1 MDAGVLYLVLG
12 VLAFGVALAL
22 MLSLA
27 AVDAARHLAAAGER
41 QSTPPLDE
49 ILPTL
54 TARML
59 QSGARKELPPPGMPA
74 VLVFLSSTCPKCR
87 QKLPELASY
96 LPQLDAAGLELWL
109 VSREP
114 RWRLQRFLRG
124 SPLAAHALRLSM
136 RSYRTLNP
144 TMSSPFYLFI
154 NEEGRLQTGGSIG
167 DENWETF
174 RAQMQDS
181 GAEQEA
187 A

>member
-22 MLSLA
+22 RLALA

-41 QSTPPLDE
+41 QATPPFGDV
-49 ILPTL
+49 IPAV
-54 TARML
+54 TARAL
-59 QSGARKELPPPGMPA
+59 QGSTRKALPVPGMPA

-87 QKLPELASY
+87 QKLPELADY

-109 VSREP
+109 ISREP

-124 SPLAAHALRLSM
+124 SPLAAHTLRVSM
-136 RSYRTLNP
+136 RSYRSLNP
-144 TMSSPFYLFI
+144 TMSSPFYLFVD
-154 NEEGRLQTGGSIG
+154 EQGQLQTGGTIG

-174 RAQMQDS
+174 RAQMMEA